1 MSERSIAPLPVT
13 REQIITEGGI
23 PAEIFDYVDKA
34 FKDPSVLQSATGVSY
49 WFPCAGE
56 AMREIRINEKRSLF
70 FSMIGPQTL
79 AGKGHVRLV
88 DTTAKDAW
96 KKPALRGPLTLKMAQ
111 SAVAAIRKLTAVKA

>member
-1 MSERSIAPLPVT
+1 MSKQTIAPLPVT

-34 FKDPSVLQSATGVSY
+34 LKDPSVLQSATGVSY
-49 WFPCAGE
+49 WFPWTGE
-56 AMREIRINEKRSLF
+56 AMCEIQINKEHSLF
-70 FSMIGPQTL
+70 FSMIGSQSIV
-79 AGKGHVRLV
+79 GKGQVRLI
-88 DTTAKDAW
+88 DTSAKDAW